1 MHATI
6 ISWGVDFMSRCQ
18 RAAAADPNLERGQT
32 LAQTNCARCH
42 SVDKVTPS
50 PLSIAPPFRTL
61 HKQYPVES
69 LQESLAEGIRTG
81 HPTMPEFRFDP
92 DQIGDFI
99 AYLKTL
105 E

>member
-1 MHATI
+1 MGLFFVGFGI
-6 ISWGVDFMSRCQ
+6 QI
-18 RAAAADPNLERGQT
+18 AAAAEPNVQRGQT

-50 PLSIAPPFRTL
+50 PLSIAPAFRDL
-61 HKQYPVES
+61 HERYPVQS
-69 LQESLAEGIRTG
+69 LQEALAEGIRSG

-92 DQIGDFI
+92 GQITDFI

>member
-1 MHATI
+1 
-6 ISWGVDFMSRCQ
+6 MSACRICLVTVALLSAGAE
-18 RAAAADPNLERGQT
+18 RAAAANVERGRT
-32 LAQTNCARCH
+32 LALTNCAKCH

-61 HKQYPVES
+61 HKQYAVES
-69 LQESLAEGIRTG
+69 LQEALAEGIRTG
-81 HPTMPEFRFDP
+81 HPTMPEFRFDA